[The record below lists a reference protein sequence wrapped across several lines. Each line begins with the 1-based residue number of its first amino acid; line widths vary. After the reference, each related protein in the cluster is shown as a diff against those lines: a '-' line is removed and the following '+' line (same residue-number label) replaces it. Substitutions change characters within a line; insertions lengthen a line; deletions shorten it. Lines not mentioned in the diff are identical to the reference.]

1 MGIDVKENKMI
12 FSCNK
17 KKTSQLQ
24 TATTVECYA
33 NQNKPECSLI
43 EELREIQKE
52 LNKKDD
58 LYNRRYEIM
67 DLLYKS
73 RPMGYYGMSHSFN
86 DVSGV
91 LYEIERKGCY
101 YTNIEGLNKAIALL
115 QEYKE
120 LTEKQLEHDQRI
132 KDLNQRQKEIKDIL
146 GIK

>member
-1 MGIDVKENKMI
+1 MI

-24 TATTVECYA
+24 TTTTVECHA
-33 NQNKPECSLI
+33 NQNKSECSLI

-52 LNKKDD
+52 LGKKDD

-67 DLLYKS
+67 DLLFKS
-73 RPMGYYGMSHSFN
+73 RPVNYYGMDCSFN

-91 LYEIERKGCY
+91 LYEIERKGCHY
-101 YTNIEGLNKAIALL
+101 MNIKGLNNAISLL

-132 KDLNQRQKEIKDIL
+132 KDLNQRQKEIKEML

>member
-1 MGIDVKENKMI
+1 MI
-12 FSCNK
+12 FKCK
-17 KKTSQLQ
+17 KELTQVSTPTIQCPVSQS
-24 TATTVECYA
+24 
-33 NQNKPECSLI
+33 KPECSLI

-73 RPMGYYGMSHSFN
+73 RPMGYYGMSCSFN

>member
-1 MGIDVKENKMI
+1 MI

-33 NQNKPECSLI
+33 NHNKPECSLI

-58 LYNRRYEIM
+58 LYNKRYEIM

-73 RPMGYYGMSHSFN
+73 RPVNYYGITCSFN
-86 DVSGV
+86 DVYGV
-91 LYEIERKGCY
+91 LYDIERRGCN
-101 YTNIEGLNKAIALL
+101 YTNIEGLNKAIELL

-120 LTEKQLEHDQRI
+120 LTET
-132 KDLNQRQKEIKDIL
+132 N
-146 GIK
+146 